1 MQHHGSVASLFE
13 DKGNDK
19 IVANG
24 SKKEFAST
32 ITPGGSD
39 NNSGSSNTSSG
50 NTNTNNNNN
59 NNNSSSDTKSEK
71 TIVATIDIPKG
82 TIVTEKMLTNKQE
95 AVTDTN
101 NITSTYRLVEYT
113 MIMLPTELEKGDTID
128 IRMSYPN
135 GQDFI
140 VASKKVVEKTDSI
153 SIWMKLREDEILK
166 MNSAVVESY
175 SVEGAKLYAV
185 NYTQPGIQAPANP
198 NYPVS
203 ARVYELLM
211 SDPNI
216 ATAIQNEYRNKINTY
231 TATRGSINEIIKATD
246 DELKSRIS
254 SGVQKEIKERAE
266 KRQAF
271 IEGAKK

>member
-1 MQHHGSVASLFE
+1 MRHHGSVASLFE

-50 NTNTNNNNN
+50 NTNNNTNN

-266 KRQAF
+266 RRQAF

>member
-1 MQHHGSVASLFE
+1 MRHHGSVASLFE

-50 NTNTNNNNN
+50 NTNTNNN

>member
-1 MQHHGSVASLFE
+1 MRHHGSVASLFE

-50 NTNTNNNNN
+50 NTNTNNNN

-266 KRQAF
+266 RRQAF

>member
-1 MQHHGSVASLFE
+1 MRHHGSVASLFE

-50 NTNTNNNNN
+50 NTNNNNNN
-59 NNNSSSDTKSEK
+59 NNSSDTKSEK

-175 SVEGAKLYAV
+175 SAEGAKLYAV

>member
-50 NTNTNNNNN
+50 NTN
-59 NNNSSSDTKSEK
+59 SDTKSEK

>member
-266 KRQAF
+266 RRQAF

>member
-50 NTNTNNNNN
+50 NTNTNNNN

>member
-50 NTNTNNNNN
+50 NTNNNNN

-266 KRQAF
+266 RRQAF

>member
-1 MQHHGSVASLFE
+1 MRHHGSVASLFE

-50 NTNTNNNNN
+50 NTN

-254 SGVQKEIKERAE
+254 SGVQKEIKERVE
-266 KRQAF
+266 RRQAF

>member
-135 GQDFI
+135 GQDFV

>member
-50 NTNTNNNNN
+50 NTNTNNNN

-266 KRQAF
+266 RRQAF

>member
-13 DKGNDK
+13 DKGNDR

-50 NTNTNNNNN
+50 NTNTNNN

-266 KRQAF
+266 RRQAF

>member
-1 MQHHGSVASLFE
+1 MRHHGSVASLFE

-24 SKKEFAST
+24 LKKEFAST

-50 NTNTNNNNN
+50 NTNNNNN

-266 KRQAF
+266 RRQAF